1 MARPLRCKRTSVTFP
16 IEISPWVASRL
27 CPSKIRNAKSKKISG
42 STMNGIALKRSEFIA
57 CLAGLARHFNN

>member
-1 MARPLRCKRTSVTFP
+1 MARPLRRKRTLVTFP

-42 STMNGIALKRSEFIA
+42 STMNGIALKGQNSSRVWQGWHAIQ
-57 CLAGLARHFNN
+57 